1 MCMIYLTNLPSFYK
15 IRLWNEVAR
24 RRRLLVVFY
33 QSGAA
38 DRNADFF
45 RGEMHFEHVWLRGGA
60 VRQSLQL
67 ARLLRRRPYDELV
80 LGGWETPALLAGA
93 LLSPRGKNACVV
105 ESSVYESGTGG
116 MKGLVKKLFMRRI
129 AKVYACG
136 KPQAALAGA
145 LGFRGRVVL
154 TGGCGILNY
163 GAQPAYEPRAA
174 VRRFLYVG
182 RLVEVKNLELLV
194 RTFGEMPDL
203 ELTIAGFGPLEGL
216 LKALAG
222 PNVRFLGPVDN
233 DKLPAVYR
241 AADVFVLPSRVEP
254 WGLVVEEALNNGTP
268 VIVSDRVGCKDDLVT
283 AETGLVFRHDDA
295 ASLKAAVRQMCDV
308 AFYNRLRLGVS
319 RLDFTRSARRQ
330 VEVYLS

>member
-1 MCMIYLTNLPSFYK
+1 MLYLTNLPSFYK
-15 IRLWNEVAR
+15 IRLWNEIAR

-33 QSGAA
+33 QESAS

-45 RGEMHFEHVWLRGGA
+45 RGEMRFEHVWLRGGA
-60 VRQSLQL
+60 LRQCWQL
-67 ARLLRRRPYDELV
+67 AGLLRRTPFDELV
-80 LGGWETPALLAGA
+80 LGGWECLPLLAGA
-93 LLSPRGKNACVV
+93 FLSPRRKNACVV
-105 ESSVYESGTGG
+105 ESSLYESGTGG
-116 MKGLVKKLFMRRI
+116 FRGFVKKAFMRRI
-129 AKVYACG
+129 SKVYACG
-136 KPQAALAGA
+136 KPQAALAEA
-145 LGFRGRVVL
+145 LGFRGRLVL

-163 GAQPAYEPRAA
+163 QPQPSYEPRRT

-194 RTFGEMPDL
+194 RTFNEMPDL
-203 ELTIAGFGPLEGL
+203 ELTIVGFGPLEGA

-222 PNVRFLGPVDN
+222 PNVRFLGAVDN
-233 DKLPAVYR
+233 DKLPEVYR
-241 AADVFVLPSRVEP
+241 GADVFVLPSRLEP

-308 AFYNRLRLGVS
+308 AFYNRLRQGVA
-319 RLDFTRSARRQ
+319 RLDFSRSARRQ